1 MERNELFVKNMSVS
15 QLATLHRDAWQWA
28 QQYLFGEY
36 NNSMPMSAAI
46 WSLAHRFCEI
56 LLRSGWDE
64 MFAINSVYD
73 SIWDFNWE
81 TYIINPDKLNK
92 PLEQATDLEKLE
104 NFWTKI
110 IDFGKSWSKEELL
123 KWLKWAIDSYLSE
136 RIDYWNVEWVEL
148 SMEYEIVDK
157 ILDYKFESILPF
169 KAVADVVCR
178 LTTDRQIIWPNKEVL
193 TIPAWSLFIEDY
205 KFKAKYSEVSLD
217 NPQYFF
223 QAMFNYYCVQK
234 EFGEAP
240 AFMNFREIKTS
251 KNRDWSSQMQVVTF
265 LFSWEDFEINR
276 TYFWRY
282 IMSSFEY
289 IKFLQNHD
297 PTYNI
302 FDFIWG
308 DKAWAKQRAF
318 YEGCK
323 VEDLKTKM
331 SVSNKSKTSWNNM
344 SWHKFNLLDKWQ
356 KLEKWD
362 VVNVVNTEDLIRSK
376 LREFWVDIKYN
387 KTIEWYSFD
396 QMLFELGRWV
406 QVNKIKSLEQ
416 ELCLATK
423 IEWLRIVWVVWGTW
437 LLGIEVPRQERKFLD
452 LKWYTRRAK
461 GLKFPLGNSL
471 DKSTIEIDLTDSNT
485 PHLLIQGT
493 TWSWK
498 SEILR
503 VIVDCLYWKANLILV
518 DAKLTEL
525 DETKWEYITD
535 DDVLFNVLN
544 REYYN
549 IKMRA
554 WLFKAVWVKDIEEYN
569 KKVKPKDRIN
579 HIVFIIDEMAD
590 LRLWDFWKEIESIL
604 EKISNVWRSA
614 WIHLILASQR
624 FDTKVLSWRLKNN
637 IPTRISLRTWS
648 EVDSRVLLDVWWA
661 EKLLGKWD
669 MLFKNSADIQRLQWF
684 YIPS

>member
-1 MERNELFVKNMSVS
+1 MTNLLTKNISVS
-15 QLATLHRDAWQWA
+15 QLWTLMRSGWAWQS
-28 QQYLFGEY
+28 QYLFGEFD
-36 NNSMPMSAAI
+36 NTTWQSAAI
-46 WSLAHRFCEI
+46 WILAHKFVEL

-64 MFAINSVYD
+64 MYAINATYD
-73 SIWDFNWE
+73 SIYDYNWE
-81 TYIINPDKLNK
+81 TYIIEPTNFKKLVADTSVSDILNDFK
-92 PLEQATDLEKLE
+92 
-104 NFWTKI
+104 TKRI
-110 IDFGKSWSKEELL
+110 KFGKSWSKEDLL

-136 RIDYWNVEWVEL
+136 KIDYGNIEWVEL
-148 SMEYEIVDK
+148 SMEYDIVEK
-157 ILDYKFESILPF
+157 ILDYKFESPVPF
-169 KAVADVVCR
+169 KAISDQVCR
-178 LTTDRQIIWPNKEVL
+178 LTTDRQLIWANKEVL
-193 TIPAWSLFIEDY
+193 TIPAWSLFIEDT
-205 KFKAKYSEVSLD
+205 KFKDKHSEVSLD

-223 QAMFNYYCVQK
+223 QAMFNYYCIQK

-251 KNRDWSSQMQVVTF
+251 KNRDWSSTHQLTTF
-265 LFSWEDFEINR
+265 IFSWEDFEIQK
-276 TYFWRY
+276 TFFWRY
-282 IMSSFEY
+282 LIASFKYME
-289 IKFLQNHD
+289 FLQEND
-297 PTYNI
+297 VLYNV
-302 FDFIWG
+302 FDFISWTE
-308 DKAWAKQRAF
+308 AWAKQRAF

-356 KLEKWD
+356 KIEKWEI
-362 VVNVVNTEDLIRSK
+362 VTAVNTEDLIRSK
-376 LREFWVDIKYN
+376 LREFWVDIQYS

-396 QMLFELGRWV
+396 QMLFSLGRWV

-423 IEWLRIVWVVWGTW
+423 IQGLRIVWVVWGTW
-437 LLGIEVPRQERKFLD
+437 LLGIEVPREDRKFIE
-452 LKWYTRRAK
+452 LKTYTRKAK
-461 GLKFPLGNSL
+461 GLKFPLGNTL
-471 DKSTIEIDLTDSNT
+471 DKSTIEIDLADPNY

-498 SEILR
+498 SQILR
-503 VIVDCLYWKANLILV
+503 IAVECLYWKAKLILV
-518 DAKLTEL
+518 DTKLTEL
-525 DETKWEYITD
+525 DETKWEYVTE

-554 WLFKAVWVKDIEEYN
+554 NLFKSVWVKDIEEYN
-569 KKVKPKDRIN
+569 KKVKPKDRID
-579 HIVFIIDEMAD
+579 HVVFIIDEMAD

-669 MLFKNSADIQRLQWF
+669 MLFKNSANIQRLQGF